1 MATAQEEN
9 WNLDE
14 GEWLFALAGSIQW
27 SVGSI
32 QKSTDFFYNPQP
44 EYDEHY
50 GQEDSTIVYYEM
62 STKKYPLFKM
72 NFFLL
77 KQTDWLLLKKVVFKL
92 HLYRD

>member
-62 STKKYPLFKM
+62 STK
-72 NFFLL
+72 NLL
-77 KQTDWLLLKKVVFKL
+77 YLK
-92 HLYRD
+92 